1 MAQELR
7 KISLALSSSCEMRDA
22 CANGNALAAVD
33 LASVLK
39 EQGKSKSAIR
49 MLEAELANGQH

>member
-1 MAQELR
+1 
-7 KISLALSSSCEMRDA
+7 MRDA

-49 MLEAELANGQH
+49 MLEAELANGQP